1 MTKLG
6 KKEMDIVKELIE
18 YSYRISKMYRK
29 LYNLE
34 INGKKNSNEYNNILD
49 LIDDEMDKENKLY
62 NLLNNPKD
70 YLTYFQILNDEV
82 LNSKVRDD
90 SYLFENI
97 NNYIVERI
105 EIKLSNL
112 IDRSFNEYEIPLDS
126 TIEDMQFY
134 YQEFFE
140 DLLKDVSAMAMIKQE
155 KLAEETKNTY
165 LINDFKRTKYV
176 YAYLEKLDIDLC
188 LLSKFNL
195 EEDMINIEKYKK
207 YPDVINYMYICVINC
222 ASEAL
227 RGNTNK
233 REMYMLKGAIQT
245 YFKFLNKDDI
255 KSLANN
261 LNIGKIQNCDL
272 EAQKMLVKL
281 FRNELNQ

>member
-1 MTKLG
+1 MAKLG

-34 INGKKNSNEYNNILD
+34 INDKKNSNEYNNILD

-165 LINDFKRTKYV
+165 LINDFKRAKYV

-188 LLSKFNL
+188 LLSGFNL

-207 YPDVINYMYICVINC
+207 YPDVINYAYICVINC